1 MRHIMKLKDIFC
13 TLDSNTETQTPNPVA
28 ALAIHPV
35 IPRYDFVFQY
45 PTPKPAATLSVM
57 HMYMTQAASAVY
69 TPIIVILI
77 MSCGTSII
85 PTLEPIM

>member
-1 MRHIMKLKDIFC
+1 MRHIVKLKDIFC
-13 TLDSNTETQTPNPVA
+13 TLDSNTKTQTPNPFA

-35 IPRYDFVFQY
+35 IPHYDFMFQY

-69 TPIIVILI
+69 TPTILILI
-77 MSCGTSII
+77 MSCGTSIV